1 MRWVSLLMRRNTVK
15 QRFNHLY
22 RGVLLGLFFTLANY
36 LVSFSTPD
44 LPWDPPKHAYAT
56 FPKMDSSPEAY
67 GAALA
72 HPITG
77 EPRSCMLHT
86 VAKEIKKTNYYID
99 IKCSRYIMFI
109 SASSFLLGPPW
120 F

>member
-1 MRWVSLLMRRNTVK
+1 MHTWREMRWVSLLMRRNTVK

-86 VAKEIKKTNYYID
+86 VAKEIKKN
-99 IKCSRYIMFI
+99 K
-109 SASSFLLGPPW
+109 LLYRHKM
-120 F
+120 